1 LITSHYFRSSR
12 SVEHHI
18 TSDKYLVQHCIISKE
33 YIVQHH
39 IISEEVLVQ
48 HRIISEEDRVQYH
61 ITLGAAYY
69 VEFMQR
75 APTTTLQIAF
85 YVSI

>member
-1 LITSHYFRSSR
+1 
-12 SVEHHI
+12 V
-18 TSDKYLVQHCIISKE
+18 
-33 YIVQHH
+33 H

-48 HRIISEEDRVQYH
+48 HRIMSEEDRVQYH
-61 ITLGAAYY
+61 ITLGAAYH